1 MSYCG
6 SERFYAVSLVAR
18 YDAKGG
24 HGMRALILA
33 AGMGRRLGRGLPK
46 ALTRVGSRTILEHQI
61 DAFRAQGISDIGI
74 VTGYK
79 EDLFKNFGLITFH
92 NAEYEHSNML
102 RSLSC
107 AFDWMTQSTLISYS
121 DIVFSSSIIKQLK
134 EHQSPITISVDPH
147 WWPRYTGRDQH
158 PMTQAELVEVQDSG
172 LVTSF
177 GKRSRVG
184 RPEAFAE
191 FIGILKVNEAGANS
205 IKMAYSQLSQEACE
219 STAQTR
225 KWDNAYL
232 TELLQHVV
240 DINGEV
246 VASAV
251 NGRWIEIDTPQDLEY
266 AQNCLEK
273 DPLI

>member
-1 MSYCG
+1 
-6 SERFYAVSLVAR
+6 
-18 YDAKGG
+18 
-24 HGMRALILA
+24 MRALILA
-33 AGMGRRLGRGLPK
+33 AGMGRRLGRGVPK
-46 ALTRVGSRTILEHQI
+46 ALTQVGSRTILEHQI
-61 DAFRAQGISDIGI
+61 DAFRARGVDDIGI

-79 EDLFKNFGLITFH
+79 EDLFKDFGLITFH
-92 NAEYEHSNML
+92 NPEYEHSNML
-102 RSLSC
+102 RSLSY
-107 AFDWMTQSTLISYS
+107 AFDWMTQSTIVSYS

-147 WWPRYTGRDQH
+147 WLPRYTGRDQH

-177 GKRSRVG
+177 GKRSWVE

-191 FIGILKVNEAGANS
+191 FIGILKVNQAGANLL
-205 IKMAYSQLSQEACE
+205 KLAYSQLSQEAGE
-219 STAQTR
+219 STAQAE

-240 DINGEV
+240 DTDGEV
-246 VASAV
+246 HASAV

-266 AQNCLEK
+266 ADNCLKK
-273 DPLI
+273 DALF